1 MRKVESFRRGVGAVY
16 EEGGEG
22 LGGKKVQVVGAVYEK
37 GGEFEKGR
45 RRRRREGGGRSL
57 L

>member
-1 MRKVESFRRGVGAVY
+1 
-16 EEGGEG
+16 
-22 LGGKKVQVVGAVYEK
+22 VVGAVYEK

-57 L
+57 LLPD